1 MGGSS
6 YAQGMRA
13 IVPIALASATFG
25 ASFGVLARASHMG
38 RLAPIVMSAT
48 TFAGSAQFAATSV
61 LKEGGG
67 LAAAITAAVLLN
79 ARYAAISISV
89 SSIFRGPWWRRLV
102 ESQLIVDESWAISSK
117 GDGRFDRG
125 MLVGAGAVLY
135 VAWTGGTTIGALAGG
150 AIGDPNRLGLDAAFP
165 ALFFALLLPQ
175 LRERRAVAAAL
186 GGAAIALILLPF
198 TPPGVPIIVAA
209 AACLVG
215 IRR

>member
-1 MGGSS
+1 
-6 YAQGMRA
+6 MRA

-89 SSIFRGPWWRRLV
+89 SSIFRGPRWRRLV

-135 VAWTGGTTIGALAGG
+135 AAWTGGTTIGALAGG